1 LKFILGATEFFA
13 DNVINMAQYTSVL
26 HRMTKDL
33 KIEFPNDKNLQLKIR
48 LLLKNLKNA
57 LLNAITITRPGK
69 GKKYLFTDAS
79 KEGLS
84 AVLLE
89 QVNDKFNILSAVL
102 KKMSGTSDLTPELEA
117 KVIDLGLEK
126 FDKAN
131 LLKESFT
138 LCIDA
143 KCFESFKTKKI
154 LSGSTLRFFERISNF
169 EIDIQ
174 WIDGSKNILADFL
187 LRVYS
192 ATEKVNVKEI
202 GF

>member
-1 LKFILGATEFFA
+1 
-13 DNVINMAQYTSVL
+13 L
-26 HRMTKDL
+26 HGMTKDL

-48 LLLKNLKNA
+48 VLFKNLKNA
-57 LLNAITITRPGK
+57 LLNAITITRPRN

-89 QVNDKFNILSAVL
+89 QVNDKFNILGAVS
-102 KKMSGTSDLTPELEA
+102 KKMFGTSDSTPELEA
-117 KVIDLGLEK
+117 KAIDLGLEK

-143 KCFESFKTKKI
+143 KYFESFKTKRI
-154 LSGSTLRFFERISNF
+154 LSGPTLRFFERISKF

-174 WIDGSKNILADFL
+174 WIDGLKNVFADFL
-187 LRVYS
+187 SRVW
-192 ATEKVNVKEI
+192 KK
-202 GF
+202 